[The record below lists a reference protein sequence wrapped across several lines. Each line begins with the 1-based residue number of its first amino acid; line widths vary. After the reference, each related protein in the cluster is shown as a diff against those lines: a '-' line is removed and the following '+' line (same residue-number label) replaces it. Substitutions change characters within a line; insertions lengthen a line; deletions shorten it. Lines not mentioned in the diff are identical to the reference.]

1 MIGGMVALEILI
13 LSFFIFT
20 ILIHSIYLHLTIQR
34 FKKDFQGLTNEMN
47 NLDSKADSLKTWT
60 FEIYNWAKGRGK

>member
-47 NLDSKADSLKTWT
+47 NLDSKADTLKTWT

>member
-47 NLDSKADSLKTWT
+47 NLDSKADTLKTWT
-60 FEIYNWAKGRGK
+60 FEMYNWAKGRGK

>member
-20 ILIHSIYLHLTIQR
+20 LLIHSIYLHLTIQR

-47 NLDSKADSLKTWT
+47 NLESKADSLKTWT